1 LNELRH
7 SLDQQQNHIGDNVF
21 NAFKRL
27 EANIQVSLV
36 GDIFKVGARD
46 IGSIKLFGKTF
57 LSVRTRLIK

>member
-36 GDIFKVGARD
+36 GDIFKVGAVTLDR
-46 IGSIKLFGKTF
+46 
-57 LSVRTRLIK
+57 